1 MSLEIRA
8 LISAHAGE
16 ASALYEALVNPRL
29 AKALR
34 PIGFGRAYVRCSSP
48 YLWDGAGP
56 AQMQT
61 PILCG
66 LLAQE
71 PAMKFPRR
79 ATGRSRI
86 LHASSAFHGL
96 TTGALS
102 VNGGDVFRDGYSG
115 GSSPK
120 WKATA

>member
-1 MSLEIRA
+1 MSLDIRA

-16 ASALYEALVNPRL
+16 ASALYEAHANPRL

-34 PIGFGRAYVRCSSP
+34 PIGVDYAYVRGKSP

-56 AQMQT
+56 AQR
-61 PILCG
+61 PVLCG

-71 PAMKFPRR
+71 PAMKFARR
-79 ATGRSRI
+79 AAGRSRI
-86 LHASSAFHGL
+86 LYASSAFHGL

-102 VNGGDVFRDGYSG
+102 VNGGDVFRNGFSG
-115 GSSPK
+115 GSNPK